1 MGQIISHFWSFS
13 YIDFSSG
20 SYIINHIAEV
30 SMSGVK
36 NRVALVTGAGSAN
49 GIGYATANLLR
60 AAGAKVAITS
70 TTERIYQRF
79 EEMGGTA
86 EDTYAITAD
95 LTDTKSV
102 KSLIENVEGAIGAI
116 DIVINNAGMVQ
127 TGREEPSVLFHETS
141 DENWRYGIDI
151 NLTSSFLVTRCVIP
165 GMMERKYGRILH
177 VSSVTGPLVGIS
189 GSSVY
194 GTAKAGMLGMA
205 RSLAIETGKHNI
217 TVNCVGPGWIKTS
230 SSSEREI
237 TAGEFTPV
245 GRPGT
250 PSEVGH
256 VAVFLASEE
265 ASYVS
270 GQLIVVDGGNTVQE
284 YKVAV

>member
-1 MGQIISHFWSFS
+1 
-13 YIDFSSG
+13 
-20 SYIINHIAEV
+20 
-30 SMSGVK
+30 MSGVK

-49 GIGYATANLLR
+49 GIGYATANLLK

-70 TTERIYQRF
+70 TTERIYQRL

-86 EDTYAITAD
+86 EDTHAITAD

-237 TAGEFTPV
+237 TAGKFTPV

-250 PSEVGH
+250 PNEVGH
-256 VAVFLASEE
+256 VVVFLASEE

>member
-1 MGQIISHFWSFS
+1 
-13 YIDFSSG
+13 
-20 SYIINHIAEV
+20 
-30 SMSGVK
+30 MSGVK
-36 NRVALVTGAGSAN
+36 NRVALVTGAGSSN

-70 TTERIYQRF
+70 TTERIFQRL
-79 EEMGGTA
+79 EEMGGTGD
-86 EDTYAITAD
+86 DTYAKIAD

-102 KSLIENVEGAIGAI
+102 KSLIENVEGALGSI

-151 NLTSSFLVTRCVIP
+151 NLTSSFLVTRSLIP
-165 GMMERKYGRILH
+165 GMMERKYGRIVH

-205 RSLAIETGKHNI
+205 RSLAIEIGKHNI

-237 TAGEFTPV
+237 IAGKFTPV

-250 PSEVGH
+250 PNEVGH
-256 VAVFLASEE
+256 VVLFLASEE
-265 ASYVS
+265 SSYVN

-284 YKVAV
+284 YKVAL

>member
-1 MGQIISHFWSFS
+1 
-13 YIDFSSG
+13 
-20 SYIINHIAEV
+20 
-30 SMSGVK
+30 
-36 NRVALVTGAGSAN
+36 
-49 GIGYATANLLR
+49 
-60 AAGAKVAITS
+60 
-70 TTERIYQRF
+70 
-79 EEMGGTA
+79 
-86 EDTYAITAD
+86 
-95 LTDTKSV
+95 
-102 KSLIENVEGAIGAI
+102 
-116 DIVINNAGMVQ
+116 
-127 TGREEPSVLFHETS
+127 
-141 DENWRYGIDI
+141 
-151 NLTSSFLVTRCVIP
+151 
-165 GMMERKYGRILH
+165 MMERNYGRIVH

-205 RSLAIETGKHNI
+205 RSLAIETGKHSI

-284 YKVAV
+284 YKVEV

>member
-1 MGQIISHFWSFS
+1 
-13 YIDFSSG
+13 
-20 SYIINHIAEV
+20 
-30 SMSGVK
+30 MSGVK
-36 NRVALVTGAGSAN
+36 NRIALVTGAGSAN

-70 TTERIYQRF
+70 TTERIYQRLK
-79 EEMGGTA
+79 ELGGTSK
-86 EDTYAITAD
+86 DTYAETAD

-102 KSLIENVEGAIGAI
+102 KSLIENVEGALGYI

-127 TGREEPSVLFHETS
+127 TGKDEPSVLFHKTS

-151 NLTSSFLVTRCVIP
+151 NLTSSFLVTRGLIP

-194 GTAKAGMLGMA
+194 STAKAGMLGMA
-205 RSLAIETGKHNI
+205 RSLAIETGKYNI

-230 SSSEREI
+230 SSSEKEI
-237 TAGEFTPV
+237 TAGGFTPV
-245 GRPGT
+245 GHPDT
-250 PSEVGH
+250 PDEVGH
-256 VAVFLASEE
+256 VIVFLASEE

-270 GQLIVVDGGNTVQE
+270 GQLIVVDGGNKVQE
-284 YKVAV
+284 YKVEL

>member
-1 MGQIISHFWSFS
+1 
-13 YIDFSSG
+13 
-20 SYIINHIAEV
+20 
-30 SMSGVK
+30 MSGVK
-36 NRVALVTGAGSAN
+36 NRVALVTGAGSSN

-70 TTERIYQRF
+70 TTERIYQRL
-79 EEMGGTA
+79 EEMGGTVD
-86 EDTYAITAD
+86 DTYAKIAD

-102 KSLIENVEGAIGAI
+102 NSLIENVEGALGYI
-116 DIVINNAGMVQ
+116 DIVVNNAGMVQ

-151 NLTSSFLVTRCVIP
+151 NLTSSFLVTRSLIP
-165 GMMERKYGRILH
+165 GMMERKYGRIVH
-177 VSSVTGPLVGIS
+177 VSSVTGPLVGIP

-194 GTAKAGMLGMA
+194 GSAKAGMLGMA
-205 RSLAIETGKHNI
+205 RSLAIEIGKHNI

-230 SSSEREI
+230 SSSKKEI
-237 TAGEFTPV
+237 IAGKFTPV

-250 PSEVGH
+250 PNEVGH
-256 VAVFLASEE
+256 VVLFLASEE
-265 ASYVS
+265 ASYVN

-284 YKVAV
+284 YKVAL